1 MSNIIFYF
9 SGTGNSLAVASA
21 VAEKLTDT
29 EVVSIIALRE
39 NKIIPEHYAKI
50 GFVYPTCYSHASKIV
65 LDLVKGLQL
74 HSNQKIFLIATCGG
88 GQGFALSDM
97 KQQLQ
102 SSTRNV
108 IQEFSVAL
116 PGNHIV
122 GFSAWPNFIQN
133 ILFNRA
139 KKTIDKIVY
148 QIQNDIP
155 TKPIRTPPF
164 PKYFTLMQKTLNE
177 KVLGVPDIYETQPEF
192 YTTDACEHCGICEK
206 LCLANNI
213 KVSSNN
219 VQFGDRCEQCMACI
233 QWCPNRAISHSNVPK
248 SRKRYHHPD
257 VTLDDMLQAEKT
269 VKDI

>member
-29 EVVSIIALRE
+29 EVVSIISLRE
-39 NKIIPEHYAKI
+39 NKIIPQHYEKI
-50 GFVYPTCYSHASKIV
+50 GFVYPTCFSHAPKIV
-65 LDLVKGLQL
+65 MDLVKGLQL

-102 SSTRNV
+102 SSTENA
-108 IQEFSVAL
+108 IQEFSVSL
-116 PGNHIV
+116 PGNHII
-122 GFSAWPNFIQN
+122 GFSAWPKFYQN

-139 KKTIDKIVY
+139 KKTINKIAY

-155 TKPIRTPPF
+155 TKPKRTPPF

-177 KVLGVPDIYETQPEF
+177 KILGVPDIHNSHLEF
-192 YTTDACEHCGICEK
+192 YTTDACDHCGICEK

-213 KVSSNN
+213 KVTSYK
-219 VQFGDRCEQCMACI
+219 VQFGDKCEQCMACI
-233 QWCPNRAISHSNVPK
+233 QWCPKRAISHPNVPK

-257 VTLDDMLQAEKT
+257 ITLDDMLKAKT
-269 VKDI
+269 VKDID